1 MIEMEDLELA
11 AKQVADSLDFYKQIV
26 KKKSHEETESLWKTF
41 LKQQNQ
47 KVIDFWE
54 GKKG

>member
-26 KKKSHEETESLWKTF
+26 KKKPHEDTESLWKLYYKTT
-41 LKQQNQ
+41 
-47 KVIDFWE
+47 E
-54 GKKG
+54 SKGR

>member
-26 KKKSHEETESLWKTF
+26 KKKPHEDTESLWKVF
-41 LKQQNQ
+41 IKQQNQ
-47 KVIDFWE
+47 KVVDFWE
-54 GKKG
+54 GKK

>member
-11 AKQVADSLDFYKQIV
+11 AKQVGDSLDFYKQIV
-26 KKKSHEETESLWKTF
+26 NKRAHEDTGSLWKTF
-41 LKQQNQ
+41 IKQQNQ

-54 GKKG
+54 GNKG